1 MFKVWT
7 IEDIK
12 EVLNE
17 AVSITGVG
25 IDDIE
30 IKISTKKMTRTFGWC
45 GFKRIDG
52 KIKTTNIKLSYWLVN
67 GYYSE
72 EDVRDTILH
81 EYAHH
86 YCNTV
91 YEKDCN
97 HNDLWK
103 DACKLVGA
111 KPTQY
116 AIGYIC
122 DNESFKRDCKTASS
136 YKYEIKCTCCENHW
150 YRDRLRNIE
159 EYERRYRC
167 GRCGSKLK
175 VKILR

>member
-72 EDVRDTILH
+72 EVDFHKEITER
-81 EYAHH
+81 
-86 YCNTV
+86 NT
-91 YEKDCN
+91 EAQTTED
-97 HNDLWK
+97 
-103 DACKLVGA
+103 
-111 KPTQY
+111 
-116 AIGYIC
+116 
-122 DNESFKRDCKTASS
+122 
-136 YKYEIKCTCCENHW
+136 
-150 YRDRLRNIE
+150 
-159 EYERRYRC
+159 
-167 GRCGSKLK
+167 KLK
-175 VKILR
+175 SCPFCGGMTQLVDEQPTVGSIFYFVQCLKCFSRSGYYIDKQAAIDAWNKRS